1 MPIDCYYVPG
11 GAPSRNVLL
20 AAKACGVELNLKYM
34 DLMSGEQMSP
44 EFLKLNPL
52 HTVPTINDNGFVLF
66 ESRAIMTYLA
76 DQYGKDDNLYPKD
89 PKKRAIVDQR
99 LYFDMSTMYGR
110 LADYYYP
117 VIFGGASYDPEKL
130 EKIKEAFSFLDQLI
144 DNNDFAAGSNLTLA
158 DLALA
163 SSVSTYELLGFDFS
177 SYKNVV
183 RWFEKAKATIPG
195 YEEANAE
202 PLQQFKA
209 LMEKLAKK

>member
-20 AAKACGVELNLKYM
+20 AAKACGVELNLKYL

-44 EFLKLNPL
+44 EFLK
-52 HTVPTINDNGFVLF
+52 
-66 ESRAIMTYLA
+66 
-76 DQYGKDDNLYPKD
+76 
-89 PKKRAIVDQR
+89 
-99 LYFDMSTMYGR
+99 
-110 LADYYYP
+110 YP
-117 VIFGGASYDPEKL
+117 VIFGGASYDPDKL
-130 EKIKEAFSFLDQLI
+130 EKIKEAFTFLDQLI

-163 SSVSTYELLGFDFS
+163 STVSTYELVGFDFS
-177 SYKNVV
+177 SYKNVA